1 MKAIGRRNSGTGL
14 AFYDWVKSL
23 KENTQITEKEIK
35 RPIFNQAYNCF
46 FFCISVVQAC

>member
-1 MKAIGRRNSGTGL
+1 MKAIGGRNSGTGL

-23 KENTQITEKEIK
+23 KESTQITEKGLK

-46 FFCISVVQAC
+46 FPVFR